1 MTEVITE
8 TQSLPVTFVP
18 NGPTLEVGSAEPI
31 LQAAMRNGYPLPH
44 SCRNGICGSCK
55 ARIVA
60 GEVDHGESSASALS
74 DKERGEGYALLCQAT
89 PRSPV
94 TVECTILEETKGIP
108 FVRLPCRVHE
118 LEKLADDVMRIR
130 LRLPA
135 SQTLKFLPGQY
146 INIVAP
152 GGIRRSLSLAS
163 VDASDGVIEL
173 HLRNY
178 GGPFSKHVFQNMKAN
193 DLLRIEGP
201 QGAFFIREKSAKPI
215 IFVASGTGFAPVKA
229 MIESEASKSHG
240 RKMTL
245 YWGGRRPQD
254 LYLSQL
260 AEEWVGKFG
269 VTYVPVVSDA
279 QPADSWSGRTGFV
292 HQAVMEDFPDLS
304 GHQVYACG
312 APIVV
317 QAARDDFTAAC
328 QLPTEEFYADIFV
341 PGGVKG
347 S

>member
-1 MTEVITE
+1 MTEVVTE
-8 TQSLPVTFVP
+8 TCSLPVTFVP
-18 NGPTLEVGSAEPI
+18 NGPTLEVGATEPI

-44 SCRNGICGSCK
+44 SCRTGICGSCK

-74 DKERGEGYALLCQAT
+74 AAERSDGYALLCQAT
-89 PRSPV
+89 PRTPV
-94 TVECTILEETKGIP
+94 SVECTILEETKGIP
-108 FVRLPCRVHE
+108 FVRFPCRVHE
-118 LEKLADDVMRIR
+118 LEKLASDVMRIR

-135 SQTLKFLPGQY
+135 NQSLKFLPGQY

-152 GGIRRSLSLAS
+152 GNIRRSLSLAS
-163 VDASDGVIEL
+163 VDASDGIIEL

-178 GGPFSKHVFQNMKAN
+178 GGPFSRHVFQNMKAN

-201 QGAFFIREKSAKPI
+201 QGAFFIRDKSEKPI

-229 MIESEASKSHG
+229 MIESEARKHHG
-240 RKMTL
+240 RQMTL
-245 YWGGRRPQD
+245 YWGGRRPGD
-254 LYLSQL
+254 LYLSRL
-260 AEEWVGKFG
+260 AQEWAETFG

-279 QPADSWSGRTGFV
+279 QAEDQWHGRTGFV
-292 HQAVMEDFPDLS
+292 HRAVMEDYPDLS

-317 QAARDDFTAAC
+317 QAARDEFTAAC
-328 QLPTEEFYADIFV
+328 QLPPEEFFADIFV

-347 S
+347 A